1 MAAKEYPVQILIY
14 VTKEQA
20 EALHAMT
27 TNVSAWVRGKI
38 DREIRRTQTQEQR
51 REAAKS
57 EAK

>member
-20 EALHAMT
+20 DAIHAMT
-27 TNVSAWVRGKI
+27 TNVSAWVRLKI
-38 DREIRRTQTQEQR
+38 EAEKARIERQQR
-51 REAAKS
+51 REAAK